1 MKYLVSALFAA
12 AVAAG
17 VAAMAV
23 AQERDFL
30 DIRFR
35 HDMAIN
41 GEKATATGTG
51 YGEARSGVMVIDFT
65 ISNYIAGYSN
75 WASSVITNAGGG
87 GGPVVGVVA
96 AGGANPTLAWLRAS
110 PENRLRH
117 QKQTRDDYADLT
129 TRFDVWIE
137 RGTLNIEVATEGEAK
152 YPPLTGVATA
162 PMVYS
167 AGQRAGAARV
177 HGVRGDRAARADVA
191 SEGVANYPPLAAMA
205 IAPMVYSAVPLASGA
220 VEQLEK
226 ALVTEKGDTITTNVV
241 IRFPE
246 EAKRPPGDRVTRVA
260 VLRESRDGLAV
271 SLMYHNVFE

>member
-152 YPPLTGVATA
+152 YPPLTGMANA

-167 AGQRAGAARV
+167 AGQRDG
-177 HGVRGDRAARADVA
+177 
-191 SEGVANYPPLAAMA
+191 
-205 IAPMVYSAVPLASGA
+205 GA